1 MNSIRI
7 NVGRLQRGITLMSFV
22 IILAVLGFFAFLGM
36 KIGPAYLEYMN
47 VVTAMKGVAAEPGV
61 ASWSTAQVKA
71 ALDKRL
77 YINYV
82 DAKHVNMKNFEVKRT
97 GGSQTLRVF
106 YEVRQD
112 LLYNL
117 DYVATFER
125 TVNLTRSGEPSV

>member
-1 MNSIRI
+1 MKHSRF
-7 NVGRLQRGITLMSFV
+7 QRGITLLGFI

-61 ASWSTAQVKA
+61 ASWSPAQVRA

-77 YINYV
+77 GINYV
-82 DAKHVNMKNFEVKRT
+82 SDKHVKSSNFEIKRN
-97 GGSQTLRVF
+97 GGAQTLRVF
-106 YEVRQD
+106 YEVRED

-117 DYVATFER
+117 DYVATFEK
-125 TVNLTRSGEPSV
+125 TISLTRTGDPNV